1 MTVAMQM
8 QSTRSMWLILVVLF
22 VNVGATFTSETTYQ
36 SAVKFKYFN
45 ERNESNIFQP
55 NTQCNSGENTKLAV
69 IVHGWMESCET
80 VWVKTLMH
88 NLNTYRHGCIVCM
101 DYSIFSMN
109 SNYYALV
116 RDFNGIANVL
126 TKKLK
131 DFQALSFVPNNI
143 YMFGFSFGAQLVLE
157 AGRRFGKKLIKQID
171 VCDPAGPGFDNNILH
186 SRNSPRNSAQNVQ
199 CIHTSAN
206 KGTRKRD
213 CHQNWNMG
221 NCGNTQAAA
230 GPRPLGSHGLCP
242 YFYTTAFQH
251 RFLAIPK
258 PSNCRSNRIAPG
270 NIIGNFSM
278 GYMDAL
284 KYEGRFTEGHDF
296 FANTFK
302 TPPYNIES
310 DGSNIIESEDENLD
324 YY

>member
-8 QSTRSMWLILVVLF
+8 QSTCSMWLILVVLL
-22 VNVGATFTSETTYQ
+22 VKVGATFTSETTYQ
-36 SAVKFKYFN
+36 NAIKFKYFN
-45 ERNESNIFQP
+45 ERNESNIVQP

-69 IVHGWMESCET
+69 IAHGWMESCET

-101 DYSIFSMN
+101 DYSVFSMN
-109 SNYYALV
+109 SNYYSLV

-157 AGRRFGKKLIKQID
+157 AGRRFGKMLIKQID
-171 VCDPAGPGFDNNILH
+171 GTEQCTVVLNPKLISIFYKYVIRLDLALTITSCIPAILLERLH
-186 SRNSPRNSAQNVQ
+186 RMFNVF
-199 CIHTSAN
+199 IRVRL
-206 KGTRKRD
+206 KEREKE
-213 CHQNWNMG
+213 
-221 NCGNTQAAA
+221 
-230 GPRPLGSHGLCP
+230 
-242 YFYTTAFQH
+242 TAIKTGIWAIVH
-251 RFLAIPK
+251 RFLAVPK
-258 PSNCRSNRIAPG
+258 PSNCRSNRVAPG
-270 NIIGNFSM
+270 NFIGNFSM

-284 KYEGRFTEGHDF
+284 KYEGRFTEGCDF

-310 DGSNIIESEDENLD
+310 DGGNIVESEDENLD